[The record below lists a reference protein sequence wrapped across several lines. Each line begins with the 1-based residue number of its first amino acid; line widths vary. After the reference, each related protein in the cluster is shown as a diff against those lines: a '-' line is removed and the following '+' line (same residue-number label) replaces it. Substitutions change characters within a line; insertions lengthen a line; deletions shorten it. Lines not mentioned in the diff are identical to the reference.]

1 MLTIIV
7 PGVEGFDEEKQQFVY
22 SDEVILQFEH
32 SLVSLSL
39 WESKW
44 EKPFLNR
51 EEKTDEE
58 TLDYIRMMCLTPGV
72 PDEVFYRLSEDN
84 FKQINAHIGA
94 KMTATWFHETKEKP
108 SREIV
113 TAELIYHWM
122 IAMNIPIDRENWH
135 LNKLT
140 TLIKVINIK
149 NSPKKKLSTSEAMAQ
164 QRELNRKRREA
175 AQSRG

>member
-94 KMTATWFHETKEKP
+94 KMTATWFNETKEKP